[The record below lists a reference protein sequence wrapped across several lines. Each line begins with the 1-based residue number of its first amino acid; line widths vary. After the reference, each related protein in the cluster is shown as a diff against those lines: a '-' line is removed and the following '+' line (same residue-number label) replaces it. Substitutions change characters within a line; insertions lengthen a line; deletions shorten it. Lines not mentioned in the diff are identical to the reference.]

1 MLGMTRILLWYPV
14 QTEVTKI
21 RNVLG
26 REFPSIFVLEKV
38 SLMIVALEIQLRKV
52 MAILNLDIIGVSV
65 ESGTSIPSVKRY
77 REQE

>member
-52 MAILNLDIIGVSV
+52 MAILNLDSIGVSV